1 MIGSDDSH
9 EPCSGAIVLLNTI
22 AHSFVQF
29 REVGRN
35 AEAALCASSGE
46 SSFMLSQGRV
56 IRESWG
62 LVALRAG
69 PQSLRRTHTGGRLPP
84 PHVCSLLLVERSR
97 FFFPGE
103 MYFHLIENT
112 RANRSRSLWAQKK
125 HLCVKP
131 REGVRLHRGP
141 LSSNYTSCTNPISL
155 KATVAGRVGRK
166 VELLKLCSQH
176 LRAPESGL

>member
-69 PQSLRRTHTGGRLPP
+69 PQSLRED
-84 PHVCSLLLVERSR
+84 PHWRETTSSSCLLASLSWAIS